1 MAITVETIH
10 AAQGDE
16 ALLQL
21 LATELQQLLPIEI
34 QEDRDRFHE
43 ILGSLPRGLRAMA
56 GTHEFDV
63 SMTQEDLAAHFSN
76 QNDER
81 DLRET
86 LNGLRELE
94 LPQVADLFEQA
105 WKIME
110 PNLDA
115 LRKDEVS
122 IEKLHDWLDETG
134 VQEKIDPMNDIIWD
148 ISAEAGPLGLHHSWV
163 IYARK
168 YPERCVVAEA

>member
-1 MAITVETIH
+1 MAITTESIH
-10 AAQGDE
+10 AAPGDE

-34 QEDRDRFHE
+34 QEDREQFHQ

-56 GTHEFDV
+56 GTHEFNV
-63 SMTQEDLAAHFSN
+63 SMAQEDLAAHFNN

-86 LNGLRELE
+86 LHGLQELE
-94 LPQVADLFEQA
+94 LPQVADLFDQA

-110 PNLDA
+110 PNLDT

-122 IEKLHDWLDETG
+122 LEKLHDWLDEIG

-148 ISAEAGPLGLHHSWV
+148 ISAEAGPLGLHQAWV
-163 IYARK
+163 LYARK

>member
-1 MAITVETIH
+1 MAITAEKIH

-16 ALLQL
+16 DLLKL
-21 LATELQQLLPIEI
+21 LATELQQLLPIAI
-34 QEDRDRFHE
+34 QEDREQFHQ
-43 ILGSLPRGLRAMA
+43 ILSSLPRGLRAMA

-63 SMTQEDLAAHFSN
+63 SMAQEDLAAHFSN

-86 LNGLRELE
+86 LNGLQELE

-110 PNLDA
+110 PNLET

-122 IEKLHDWLDETG
+122 LEKLHDWLDEIG

-148 ISAEAGPLGLHHSWV
+148 LSAEAGPLGLHQSWV
-163 IYARK
+163 LYARK

>member
-10 AAQGDE
+10 AAPGDE

-34 QEDRDRFHE
+34 QEDREQFHQ

-56 GTHEFDV
+56 GTHEFNV
-63 SMTQEDLAAHFSN
+63 SMAQEDLAAHFNN

-86 LNGLRELE
+86 LHGLQELE
-94 LPQVADLFEQA
+94 LPQVADLFDQA

-110 PNLDA
+110 PNLDT

-122 IEKLHDWLDETG
+122 LEKLHDWLDEIG
-134 VQEKIDPMNDIIWD
+134 VQEKIDPMNDMIWD
-148 ISAEAGPLGLHHSWV
+148 ISADAGPLGLHQAWV
-163 IYARK
+163 LYARK

>member
-1 MAITVETIH
+1 MAITAESIH

-34 QEDRDRFHE
+34 QEDREQFHQ

-56 GTHEFDV
+56 GTHEFNV
-63 SMTQEDLAAHFSN
+63 SMAQEDLAAHFNN

-94 LPQVADLFEQA
+94 LTQIADLFDQA

-110 PNLDA
+110 PNLDT

-122 IEKLHDWLDETG
+122 LEKLHDWLDEIG

-148 ISAEAGPLGLHHSWV
+148 ISADAGPLGLHQAWV
-163 IYARK
+163 LYARK